1 MDTEASRRA
10 PAQPPPQGAL
20 LRLLAWLSPSFP
32 TGAYTYSHG
41 LEAAVEAG
49 LVRDRA
55 TLADWAGFVLEHGAG
70 RTDAV
75 LFAAAHRAVS
85 AGDDDA
91 FLWALER
98 ADGLRGTR
106 EMALESSA
114 QGTAFLGAVAAA
126 WPLEGLERWRGLI
139 AGTGRAPAHAV
150 AVALCAALAGIPLA
164 PALAGFLHAVVANL
178 VSAGVRLVPLGQ
190 TDGQRT
196 MAALEPLVA
205 RHAAWAESAS
215 PDDLGSRAP
224 MVDWTSAVHET
235 QYTRLF
241 RS

>member
-1 MDTEASRRA
+1 MGGG
-10 PAQPPPQGAL
+10 PIHAL

-49 LVRDRA
+49 FVRDRA
-55 TLADWAGFVLEHGAG
+55 SLADWAGFVLEHGAG
-70 RTDAV
+70 RSDAV
-75 LFAAAHRAVS
+75 LFAAAHRAVTAADE
-85 AGDDDA
+85 AG

-98 ADGLRGTR
+98 ADALRGTR
-106 EMALESSA
+106 ETALESAA

-126 WPLEGLERWRGLI
+126 WPVPDLERWRTLV
-139 AGTGRAPAHAV
+139 AGSGRAPAHAV
-150 AVALCAALAGIPLA
+150 AVALCAALAGVPLGA
-164 PALAGFLHAVVANL
+164 ALAGFLHAVVANL

-190 TDGQRT
+190 TDGQRAL
-196 MAALEPLVA
+196 AALEPVVA
-205 RHAAWAESAS
+205 RHAAWAETAS

-224 MVDWTSAVHET
+224 MVDWTSTSHET